1 MSNTNELVDL
11 NTSNLVFSQECN
23 KLKIELD
30 EYKGLLKQEKD
41 KSIVTQQMIQEY
53 RNNHNIIIEQQKVIK
68 KIKMILIYWKRH
80 FLFFKIELIN
90 V

>member
-68 KIKMILIYWKRH
+68 KKSK
-80 FLFFKIELIN
+80 
-90 V
+90 